1 MSRESRQLSWLLRH
15 GAREAGIDMD
25 AAGWANVD
33 AVLAATG
40 LDRAALERA
49 VEQNDKGRLQ
59 LDGEQI
65 RACQG
70 HSTENMPV
78 TIDALE
84 ASWTEIEPTAPL
96 WHGTTIAALAGIA
109 ARGIEPIARTHV
121 HLAEAPDSK
130 VGKRSRV
137 EVLLEV
143 SPACM
148 RRAGLSVFRAQN
160 GVVLVRRVP
169 SDCITSVHP
178 SSAAP
183 AAVERACE
191 TLDLPVSSGD
201 SETDR

>member
-15 GAREAGIDMD
+15 GALEAGLDMD
-25 AAGWANVD
+25 PAGWTSVD
-33 AVLAATG
+33 GVLAATG

-49 VEQNDKGRLQ
+49 VAQNDKGRLQ
-59 LDGEQI
+59 LDGTRI

-78 TIDALE
+78 TIEALE
-84 ASWTEIEPTAPL
+84 ASWTEIRSSAPL
-96 WHGTTIAALAGIA
+96 WHGTTIDALAGIA
-109 ARGIEPIARTHV
+109 ARGIEPGARSHV

-143 SPACM
+143 SPSFL
-148 RRAGLSVFRAQN
+148 RRDGLGIFRAQN

-169 SDCITSVHP
+169 LDGISRVHP
-178 SSAAP
+178 SSAERAE
-183 AAVERACE
+183 VERACE
-191 TLDLPVSSGD
+191 TVGLPVAAQGCG
-201 SETDR
+201 TVR